1 MKARVDT
8 WLGRFVVLLM
18 TALVLDVVWQ
28 VLSRFVLRDPSTVTE
43 ELARYL
49 LIWLGLFGAAYAAGQ
64 GSHLSVDLLGS
75 TRSRRRAARVA
86 EAVFG
91 LLLVGGGARLVYLQ
105 LVLGQTSAALG
116 LPMGVVY
123 LAAPFAG
130 MLFVFYAFAQGGAD
144 LASIKEED

>member
-1 MKARVDT
+1 MKARVDI

-18 TALVLDVVWQ
+18 TLLVLDVVWQ
-28 VLSRFVLRDPSTVTE
+28 VFSRFLLRDPSTVTE

-75 TRSRRRAARVA
+75 SRSRRRASRVA
-86 EAVFG
+86 EGLFG

-105 LVLGQTSAALG
+105 LVLGQSSAALG
-116 LPMGVVY
+116 LPLGVVY
-123 LAAPFAG
+123 LAAPIAG
-130 MLFVFYAFAQGGAD
+130 ILFTYYAFAR
-144 LASIKEED
+144 KEG